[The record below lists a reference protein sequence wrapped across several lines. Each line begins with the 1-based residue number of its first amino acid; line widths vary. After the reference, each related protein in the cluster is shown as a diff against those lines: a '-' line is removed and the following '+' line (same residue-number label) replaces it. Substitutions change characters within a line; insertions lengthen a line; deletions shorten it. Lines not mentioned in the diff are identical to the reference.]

1 MPKVLFL
8 RIWKKFL
15 SALTAA
21 VICTVKDGSG
31 WDRKPTAGFG
41 SNWGTNQQQQGNNWD
56 YHRCKLTQSTLTYD
70 MIEQVK
76 DGDRMTSRQTS
87 SSQTSRSGTSNLL
100 LRNSHSLKRDG
111 PLKTGTLRSETMIQA
126 PTGVETT
133 ETTGATGTWM
143 EVMAEVVLAMEME
156 ARETGT
162 GAVKFT

>member
-1 MPKVLFL
+1 M
-8 RIWKKFL
+8 
-15 SALTAA
+15 
-21 VICTVKDGSG
+21 CTVKDGSN
-31 WDRKPTAGFG
+31 WDRKPAAGFG

-76 DGDRMTSRQTS
+76 DGDRMTSRQPS

-100 LRNSHSLKRDG
+100 LLRISHSLQGDM
-111 PLKTGTLRSETMIQA
+111 PLKTGTPRSGTMIQS

-133 ETTGATGTWM
+133 GTTGTTDTRM
-143 EVMAEVVLAMEME
+143 EVKAEVVLAMEME

>member
-1 MPKVLFL
+1 M
-8 RIWKKFL
+8 
-15 SALTAA
+15 
-21 VICTVKDGSG
+21 
-31 WDRKPTAGFG
+31 
-41 SNWGTNQQQQGNNWD
+41 N
-56 YHRCKLTQSTLTYD
+56 
-70 MIEQVK
+70 EQAK
-76 DGDRMTSRQTS
+76 DGDRMTSRQPS
-87 SSQTSRSGTSNLL
+87 SSQTSRSGTSSNLL

-133 ETTGATGTWM
+133 ETTGTTGTWM